1 MPEALS
7 ESRMTNQDSDPIQNS
22 VVHQAISKFDCAIV
36 LIDNAIMPAELQRLL
51 GALRD
56 FDEAA
61 LLHLSNVASP
71 PWQDE
76 SFRAF
81 ASGNRRRQIAIAGNV
96 TEPYVVGLCLYCLE
110 EGHQTFCIDMDLS
123 STDPARHLNLG
134 RLTHSGAVLLSI
146 EQFAAELSFGLN
158 HDST

>member
-61 LLHLSNVASP
+61 LLH
-71 PWQDE
+71 
-76 SFRAF
+76 
-81 ASGNRRRQIAIAGNV
+81 
-96 TEPYVVGLCLYCLE
+96 
-110 EGHQTFCIDMDLS
+110 
-123 STDPARHLNLG
+123 
-134 RLTHSGAVLLSI
+134 
-146 EQFAAELSFGLN
+146 
-158 HDST
+158 